1 MDKKKSKKA
10 KIESEPMTSEESFKY
25 IEILESKRFAYD
37 DWELSRDIA
46 YVTKYDLLI
55 ESCDPR
61 VYSRAL

>member
-1 MDKKKSKKA
+1 
-10 KIESEPMTSEESFKY
+10 MTSEESFKY